1 MKLQKKQIRIRV
13 SHCSQVLLLS
23 GLDEARWNELSSEK
37 GGEEHLHF
45 LIKFVTLRRN
55 KEAIAA
61 IGGTWDKD
69 LDGGDPATS
78 DAALIR
84 TAIRQVL
91 VLVG

>member
-1 MKLQKKQIRIRV
+1 
-13 SHCSQVLLLS
+13 VLLLS
-23 GLDEARWNELSSEK
+23 GLDEVKEKELSTEK

-69 LDGGDPATS
+69 LDGGDPAVS

-84 TAIRQVL
+84 TAIR
-91 VLVG
+91 